1 MGTLLCQGVEMC
13 DRIKTRNCLV
23 RRIVGVKHP
32 HARHRGDSRTL
43 LRMWHIP
50 RGCAISRLS
59 SYVALLVQSP

>member
-1 MGTLLCQGVEMC
+1 MGNYYVKGSKCSDC
-13 DRIKTRNCLV
+13 IKTTNCLV